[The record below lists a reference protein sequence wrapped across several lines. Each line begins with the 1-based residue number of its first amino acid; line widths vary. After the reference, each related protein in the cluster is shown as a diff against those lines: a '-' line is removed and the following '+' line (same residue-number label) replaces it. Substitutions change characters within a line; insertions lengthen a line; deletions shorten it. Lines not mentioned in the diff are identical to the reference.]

1 MNDVQKAAI
10 SAKISPMYRGTIQD
24 NDDWAGADGG
34 WLELTFANGEQ
45 LNMSTDRLSNG
56 LLYRAVMH
64 GLKQKFV
71 DAAAISRNTETGR
84 AATIDDK
91 YNAVKTVFER
101 ITAPDGT
108 WNAPREGGA
117 GAVGGLLLRALCKMY
132 EGKKTHEQL
141 VEYLATKSAEQKT
154 ALRKN
159 PKIAAIIEELREAT
173 AKGSDVDS
181 DELLG
186 ELDDE

>member
-10 SAKISPMYRGTIQD
+10 SAKISPMYRGAIQD

-34 WLELTFANGEQ
+34 WIELTFANGGQ

-84 AATIDDK
+84 PATIEDK
-91 YNAVKTVFER
+91 YQAVKTVFDR
-101 ITAPDGT
+101 ITSPDGT
-108 WNAPREGGA
+108 WNAVREGGA
-117 GAVGGLLLRALCKMY
+117 GAVGGLLLRALCRMY
-132 EGKKTHEQL
+132 EGKKTKEQL
-141 VEYLATKSAEQKT
+141 IEYLATKTAEQKT

-159 PKIAAIIEELREAT
+159 PKIATIIEELREARE
-173 AKGSDVDS
+173 KGSDVDS
-181 DELLG
+181 EELLSELG
-186 ELDDE
+186 E

>member
-1 MNDVQKAAI
+1 
-10 SAKISPMYRGTIQD
+10 MYRGAIQD

-34 WLELTFANGEQ
+34 WIELTFANGKQ
-45 LNMSTDRLSNG
+45 LNMSTDRLSND

-84 AATIDDK
+84 AASIDDK
-91 YNAVKTVFER
+91 YAAVKAVFDR
-101 ITAPDGT
+101 ITAGGT

-132 EGKKTHEQL
+132 EGKKTKEEL
-141 VEYLATKSAEQKT
+141 VEYLATKTTEQKT

-159 PKIAAIIEELREAT
+159 PKVAAIIEELREAS
-173 AKGSDVDS
+173 AKESDIDS
-181 DELLG
+181 EELLG
-186 ELDDE
+186 ELDDGDEGELEGELDGEGSD